1 MMKGVHKE
9 VQKLFG
15 SNVQT
20 YIVTSRT
27 AQGYQEWLQSSD
39 AEKEDV
45 IDRWTRIQKYL
56 KKKHDADEMMRDV
69 LEAQQ
74 KRTSDDREVRQDNAT
89 TASSVQPVDASTQN
103 PGSTTLSPPSSL
115 HLGYTG
121 PEASLGAAEINDS
134 VRAFAPDMSRGDVE
148 ADSSAEHADQGRVS
162 ELRRQRQE
170 DTDHQTDQELLQAIA
185 SSEAEAQR
193 HTREALEYEEQ
204 LKQVMAQSLME
215 QRQMNGGSDWES
227 ATKPDEGRRVESER
241 AGGTSEQKAAVTDQA
256 LGFQRPPSYDAHHL
270 AGITQ
275 EEFQAQRLGE
285 KTIQEKTEE
294 QIVLEYI
301 KKQSLLETH
310 HQGKGKGRARAME
323 DDEDEDLQKALS
335 MSMQGRE

>member
-1 MMKGVHKE
+1 
-9 VQKLFG
+9 
-15 SNVQT
+15 
-20 YIVTSRT
+20 
-27 AQGYQEWLQSSD
+27 LQSSD

-74 KRTSDDREVRQDNAT
+74 KRTSDDRQAQRDNAA
-89 TASSVQPVDASTQN
+89 TASSAQPVDASIQN
-103 PGSTTLSPPSSL
+103 LGSATLSSQSSL
-115 HLGYTG
+115 HIGYTG
-121 PEASLGAAEINDS
+121 PEESLGAAEINDPA
-134 VRAFAPDMSRGDVE
+134 RAFVQDMSRGDAE
-148 ADSSAEHADQGRVS
+148 ADSSAEHADQENVS
-162 ELRRQRQE
+162 QLHRQRQE
-170 DTDHQTDQELLQAIA
+170 DTDHQADQELLQAIV

-204 LKQVMAQSLME
+204 LKQVMAQSLTE
-215 QRQMNGGSDWES
+215 QRQMNGDSDWES
-227 ATKPDEGRRVESER
+227 ATKPTEGRRVESER
-241 AGGTSEQKAAVTDQA
+241 AGGTSEQKVAAATDRTS
-256 LGFQRPPSYDAHHL
+256 GFQHPPSYDAHHL

-285 KTIQEKTEE
+285 KTTQEKTEE